1 MTFEETYRQLKEEY
15 PKLVMLLEYG
25 DFFEALDGDA
35 ETVSEICETIMVR
48 GPSGRPMSG
57 FPRSN
62 AREYVA
68 ALVNAG
74 HRVGLAERDDD
85 GGRPAAGAKNE

>member
-1 MTFEETYRQLKEEY
+1 MTFKETYRQLKEEY
-15 PKLVMLLEYG
+15 PELVMLLEYG

-35 ETVSEICETIMVR
+35 ETVSEVCGTIMVK

-68 ALVNAG
+68 MLVEAG
-74 HRVGLAERDDD
+74 HTVGLAERNTDENQS
-85 GGRPAAGAKNE
+85 AAGAGNE